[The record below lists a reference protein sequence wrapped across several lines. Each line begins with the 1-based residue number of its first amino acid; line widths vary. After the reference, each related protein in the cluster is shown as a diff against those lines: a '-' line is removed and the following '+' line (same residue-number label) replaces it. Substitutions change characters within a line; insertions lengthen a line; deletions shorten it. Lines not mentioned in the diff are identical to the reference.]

1 MPRLPRGRVRLQRAH
16 AARFQ
21 RGQSAAKARALARM
35 FPHSDGARVI
45 REMLE
50 LADPGRT
57 LSPSFSREVRRV
69 RAGLRRKR

>member
-1 MPRLPRGRVRLQRAH
+1 
-16 AARFQ
+16 
-21 RGQSAAKARALARM
+21 M